1 MSWTAPRGLP
11 ALYRASGAWCPM
23 WRSAPAHRSRDARRG
38 RPRCRQ
44 GRSRGL
50 RGQRRPPRSRCS
62 DCDTVW
68 AQMSE
73 LPDSFDPD
81 QCARYLRH
89 LAAIP
94 SPFLPIGD
102 AALALASFER
112 PRVALARYRQ
122 HLAGLARDV
131 GRHAGATADLSARA
145 QALNEVILLKYGYS
159 GDELSYDDLQNAN
172 LMRVVDRRKG
182 LPVALGILYM
192 HAGRAQGWETV
203 GLAFPGHFLVRLSD
217 GPERL
222 ILDPFH
228 GGRICT
234 AAELRELLKA
244 TAGLDSEL
252 QTEHYAPVSDCDV
265 LLRLQNNLKARL
277 IQTEQY
283 ERAVMVVETM
293 LMLAP
298 DLAEV
303 WREAGLLH
311 ARLGKMRS
319 AAAALEQVVLRAPDD
334 MARHQAAAM
343 LQQLRSKLN

>member
-1 MSWTAPRGLP
+1 MSKPPEQYDPESCANYLRELG
-11 ALYRASGAWCPM
+11 ASGEP
-23 WRSAPAHRSRDARRG
+23 
-38 RPRCRQ
+38 
-44 GRSRGL
+44 
-50 RGQRRPPRSRCS
+50 
-62 DCDTVW
+62 V
-68 AQMSE
+68 
-73 LPDSFDPD
+73 
-81 QCARYLRH
+81 
-89 LAAIP
+89 
-94 SPFLPIGD
+94 LPIAE

-112 PRVALARYRQ
+112 PRVGPARYRE
-122 HLAGLARDV
+122 HLGLLARDV
-131 GRHAGATADLSARA
+131 GGHPGAAGDLPARA
-145 QALNEVILLKYGYS
+145 RALNEVILLKHGYS
-159 GDELSYDDLQNAN
+159 GDALTYDDLQNAN

-203 GLAFPGHFLVRLSD
+203 GLSFPGHFLVRLSN

-244 TAGLDSEL
+244 TGGADAEL
-252 QTEHYAPVSDCDV
+252 QTEHYTPVSDRDV

-277 IQTEQY
+277 IQAERY
-283 ERAVMVVETM
+283 ERAAAVAETM

-298 DLAEV
+298 DLAEL

-311 ARLGKMRS
+311 TRVGNLRS
-319 AAAALEQVVLRAPDD
+319 AAAALEQFVLRAHDGT
-334 MARHQAAAM
+334 ARHQAAAL